1 MLIMLLDDDWW
12 MASASALAARQI
24 SVRLCQGLLRRRRGQ
39 NKEIQIETEIFEPN
53 KINQNKNLN
62 LSLCHNW

>member
-1 MLIMLLDDDWW
+1 MTIDEWPQ
-12 MASASALAARQI
+12 ASALAARQI

-62 LSLCHNW
+62 LSLRNSW